1 MDKILMVVI
10 KETGDKRIASRS
22 GRAEL
27 LSLLLAVQYKEEKK
41 YYLNRNI
48 VKIELHFTLHT
59 FCTESFMLTQFHLQL
74 FCCLYQ
80 QTLAVL
86 LLAIIIQD
94 CSSTASSQP

>member
-59 FCTESFMLTQFHLQL
+59 FCTESFMLTQFHLLWAFLL
-74 FCCLYQ
+74 F
-80 QTLAVL
+80 V
-86 LLAIIIQD
+86 
-94 CSSTASSQP
+94 STNPSCPVACNYYSRLQ